1 MFNLIK
7 MNFFFST
14 NYFNLPI
21 FFVFSIFFATRSLK
35 ALYYSAK
42 NYSYYDRK
50 NAIKT
55 INFIKRIK
63 ELFKS
68 NKIRLIKDDGSTIIF
83 KID

>member
-1 MFNLIK
+1 
-7 MNFFFST
+7 MNFFLVKIILIYLSF
-14 NYFNLPI
+14 LCLV
-21 FFVFSIFFATRSLK
+21 FFLATRSLK

-42 NYSYYDRK
+42 NDSYYDRK

-55 INFIKRIK
+55 IYFIKRIK

-68 NKIRLIKDDGSTIIF
+68 NKIRIIKDDGSTIIF